1 MTILLDRLL
10 SRLLR
15 GVIILLITVAAGAA
29 LFLLYSG
36 LIALCSGRFSPAV
49 AMLGASAI
57 ASAACYGLCRHGND
71 LMDR

>member
-1 MTILLDRLL
+1 MTLFLDRLL
-10 SRLLR
+10 GRLLR
-15 GVIILLITVAAGAA
+15 SVIIFLITVAAGAA

-36 LIALCSGRFSPAV
+36 LIALCGGDFSPAV

-57 ASAACYGLCRHGND
+57 ASGACYGLCRHGND